1 MKNATKGALAA
12 AAAGSL
18 LLGGAGSLAYWTD
31 TGTVTGKAIT
41 SGHLSLGTPSC
52 NGWKLNGATAFTTQ
66 KIVPGD
72 QLTQSCTYTI
82 SADGT
87 NLTAAVDVTGGSLDA
102 GALTD
107 ELTLSATVSKNG
119 GTAAAIPVT
128 SMAVANSD
136 TIKVDVTVTFP
147 TGSTAS
153 GAQGLQQT
161 LSNITVTAN
170 QTHA

>member
-31 TGTVTGKAIT
+31 TGTVTGQSIT

-52 NGWKLNGATAFTTQ
+52 AGWKLNGTTAFAAQ

-72 QLTQSCTYTI
+72 QITQSCTYTI
-82 SADGT
+82 SADGD
-87 NLTAAVDVTGGSLDA
+87 NLTAKVDVTGGTLDA
-102 GALTD
+102 GNLTSQ
-107 ELTLSATVSKNG
+107 LTLAATVKKNA
-119 GTAAAIPVT
+119 GTATALPVT
-128 SMAVANSD
+128 DLAIVNGD

-147 TGSTAS
+147 TTSTALT
-153 GAQGLQQT
+153 AQGVTQA
-161 LSNITVTAN
+161 LSNITVTAK
-170 QTHA
+170 QV

>member
-31 TGTVTGKAIT
+31 TGTVSGKSIT
-41 SGHLSLGTPSC
+41 SGHLSLGSPSC
-52 NGWKLNGATAFTTQ
+52 AGWKLNGTAFSTQ

-82 SADGT
+82 SADGD
-87 NLTAAVDVTGGSLDA
+87 NLTAAVDVTGGGLDA
-102 GALTD
+102 GNLTTQ
-107 ELTLSATVSKNG
+107 LTKSATVTKNT
-119 GTAAAIPVT
+119 GTAAALPV
-128 SMAVANSD
+128 SDLAVVNGD

-147 TGSTAS
+147 TTSTALN
-153 GAQGLQQT
+153 AQSVTQA
-161 LSNITVTAN
+161 LSDITVTAK
-170 QTHA
+170 QTH